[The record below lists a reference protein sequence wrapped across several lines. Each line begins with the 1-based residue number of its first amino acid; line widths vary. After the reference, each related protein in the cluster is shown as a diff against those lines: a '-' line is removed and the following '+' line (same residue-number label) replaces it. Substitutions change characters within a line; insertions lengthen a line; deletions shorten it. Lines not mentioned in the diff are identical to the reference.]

1 MKKTAM
7 MAIVFVMVLV
17 TSAIAG
23 TSVQL
28 MHDFE
33 HDQEQVTLTGQH
45 ELPYKF
51 KVFGFVDFTTN
62 PGDLDTVDKEAD
74 FTNYFGRMFLTRT
87 LMKNAS
93 LMVQTTEG
101 SAIEP
106 IVMPGISLHAK
117 ADRGMVMVRLLPCRF
132 DIDSNP
138 GTIQFGTVGLN
149 YQLNLIDKKVFIRG
163 FADYN
168 IMHENKDLPGFL
180 ELITENQLGVNI
192 SKKTA
197 VFVELRLKMFQD
209 LDDYQGF
216 VIGGEY
222 LFY

>member
-1 MKKTAM
+1 MKK
-7 MAIVFVMVLV
+7 IVMTVIVLVMVMA

-23 TSVQL
+23 TSIQL

-74 FTNYFGRMFLTRT
+74 FTNYFGRMFLTRS
-87 LMKNAS
+87 LMKHTL
-93 LMVQTTEG
+93 LMIQATEG
-101 SAIEP
+101 SAMQP

-117 ADRGMVMVRLLPCRF
+117 SDRGMVMVRLLPCRF
-132 DIDSNP
+132 DIDSTP

-168 IMHENKDLPGFL
+168 ILHENEELPLFL
-180 ELITENQLGVNI
+180 ELVTENQLGVNT

-197 VFVELRLKMFQD
+197 VFMEYRLKLFQGIEY
-209 LDDYQGF
+209 YQGLA
-216 VIGGEY
+216 IGFEY
-222 LFY
+222 RF